1 VLKDRKLP
9 ANYRALFLFLM
20 TDNSSKMGLL
30 YVPILERQ
38 ILNYVQGAPNKNQIK
53 LGFASSVAPKDYLYS
68 REFEL

>member
-1 VLKDRKLP
+1 
-9 ANYRALFLFLM
+9 M

-53 LGFASSVAPKDYLYS
+53 LGFASSVDS